1 MMGKSFDKWFNIFI
15 VAGMVLATVLITI
28 FEYGKSPDGN
38 LLLLVTAA
46 GSIMGVLCTVLSAN
60 GNILTFLFGF
70 FDVTIYAVMC
80 FIGARYGNALLYA
93 LFFVPMQF
101 VGFVQWKKRGV
112 SGESLTTARR
122 FDLKRSILYSLLFL
136 VGSVAAYIILA
147 KVDKESA
154 DSFIK
159 VAVLFDALSM
169 ICNLL
174 GQVLMTFAYM
184 EQWIFWIAVNVF
196 TIAMW
201 AVSLDGAAD
210 SYALVLV
217 VKYAFYLLNSLNGL
231 RVWIGLSRKEEVL

>member
-1 MMGKSFDKWFNIFI
+1 MTASKFDKWFNVFI
-15 VAGMVLATVLITI
+15 VAGMVLATVLITV
-28 FEYGKSPDGN
+28 FEFSKSSDGRA
-38 LLLLVTAA
+38 LLLVTAV

-60 GNILTFLFGF
+60 GNILTFVFGF
-70 FDVTIYAVMC
+70 FDVGIYAVMC

-93 LFFVPMQF
+93 LFFLPMQF
-101 VGFVQWKKRGV
+101 VGFMQWKKRGV
-112 SGESLTTARR
+112 SGETLMTARR
-122 FDLKRSILYSLLFL
+122 FDIRRGVLYSILFL
-136 VGSVAAYIILA
+136 AGSAVAYAVLA
-147 KVDKESA
+147 RFDKESA

-159 VAVLFDALSM
+159 LAVLFDALSM

-201 AVSLDGAAD
+201 ALSLGGPAD

-217 VKYAFYLLNSLNGL
+217 VKYAFYLINSLNGL
-231 RVWIGLSRKEEVL
+231 RVWIALSRKDAVL

>member
-1 MMGKSFDKWFNIFI
+1 MAGKSFDKWFNTFI

-112 SGESLTTARR
+112 SGENLTTARR

-136 VGSVAAYIILA
+136 VGSVVTYIILA

-201 AVSLDGAAD
+201 AVSLDGTAD

-231 RVWIGLSRKEEVL
+231 RVWIGLSRKNEVL

>member
-1 MMGKSFDKWFNIFI
+1 MKGKTFDKWFNTFI
-15 VAGMVLATVLITI
+15 VAGMVLATVLITV

-112 SGESLTTARR
+112 SGENLTTARR

-136 VGSVAAYIILA
+136 VGSIVAYIILA
-147 KVDKESA
+147 KVDKETA

-231 RVWIGLSRKEEVL
+231 RIWIGLSKKEEVL

>member
-1 MMGKSFDKWFNIFI
+1 MKGKTFDKWFNTFI
-15 VAGMVLATVLITI
+15 VAGMVLATVLITV

-112 SGESLTTARR
+112 SGENLTTARR

-136 VGSVAAYIILA
+136 VGSIVAYIILA
-147 KVDKESA
+147 KVDKETA

-217 VKYAFYLLNSLNGL
+217 VKYTFYLLNSLNGL
-231 RVWIGLSRKEEVL
+231 RIWIGLSKKEEVL